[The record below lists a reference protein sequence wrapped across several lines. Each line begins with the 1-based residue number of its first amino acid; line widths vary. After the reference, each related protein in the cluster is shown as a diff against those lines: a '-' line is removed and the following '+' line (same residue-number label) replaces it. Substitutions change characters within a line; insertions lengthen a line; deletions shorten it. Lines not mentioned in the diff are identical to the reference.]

1 MAYSLGETVSG
12 TVSGVVD
19 YGAFVRL
26 EDGTSGMI
34 HISKLSREYVSDI
47 HSVIKKG
54 DVVTATVISVEN
66 GKIALSLIGDSPKK
80 CASREERFEKKS
92 EPKDF
97 ESMLSSFKSA
107 SEEKLAGINSAS
119 RGDRER
125 RRRK

>member
-26 EDGTSGMI
+26 EDGATGMI
-34 HISKLSREYVSDI
+34 HISKLSREFVSDI

-54 DVVTATVISVEN
+54 DVVTATVISVDN
-66 GKIALSLIGDSPKK
+66 GKIALSLIGDEPKK
-80 CASREERFEKKS
+80 RAPRESRFDRKN

-107 SEEKLAGINSAS
+107 SEEKLAGFN
-119 RGDRER
+119 RGNKNDRD
-125 RRRK
+125 RRRKK